1 MKHRN
6 TIVALALSMAITLL
20 SLAVGGVFAGTM
32 EETVS
37 EHIKPVG
44 SLCMAGDACAAAA
57 RPSTRPLIGEART
70 GEQIYNGNCVACH
83 ASGAAGAPIVNADKA
98 SATAWIPRFSKGIET
113 LFANSIGGINAMPAM
128 GLCMDC
134 TDEEIKLTVCH
145 MINTAVAAD
154 DITAE
159 IQTACAAVE
168 DAL

>member
-1 MKHRN
+1 MKHRH
-6 TIVALALSMAITLL
+6 TIVALVLSMAITFLGL
-20 SLAVGGVFAGTM
+20 SVGGVFAGTM

-44 SLCMAGDACAAAA
+44 SLCMAGDSCAAAQ
-57 RPSTRPLIGEART
+57 STTRPLIGEKRT

-83 ASGAAGAPIVNADKA
+83 ASGAAGAPIVSADKA
-98 SATAWIPRFSKGIET
+98 SGAAWIPRIGKGIET

-134 TDEEIKLTVCH
+134 TDEDIKLTVCH
-145 MINTAVAAD
+145 MINTAVATD

-159 IQTACAAVE
+159 VKAACTAVE
-168 DAL
+168 DAM